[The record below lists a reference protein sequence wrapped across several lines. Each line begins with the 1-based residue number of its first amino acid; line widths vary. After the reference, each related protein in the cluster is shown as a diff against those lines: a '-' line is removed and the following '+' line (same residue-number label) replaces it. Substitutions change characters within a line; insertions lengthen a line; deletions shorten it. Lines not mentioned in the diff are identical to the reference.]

1 MVDNFP
7 FANIRSEAA
16 IFNNTNW
23 YPDVVFISRIIVS
36 RFSTPCMFQVL
47 LLATWDAWFVIHEA
61 KLDEEMKVKEGRL
74 HGIFNGMHLFLLI
87 AISFLSYR
95 ETAGDPGLPKDSN
108 TVVGKP
114 QLGEQNCNF

>member
-1 MVDNFP
+1 
-7 FANIRSEAA
+7 
-16 IFNNTNW
+16 
-23 YPDVVFISRIIVS
+23 
-36 RFSTPCMFQVL
+36 
-47 LLATWDAWFVIHEA
+47 
-61 KLDEEMKVKEGRL
+61 MKVREGRL

-114 QLGEQNCNF
+114 QLGEQNCNFWINRRVSLLSGLGSASFYFICFGHS